1 MKIRK
6 AEEKDIK
13 NIAKVFLKVYTN
25 FDVGE
30 KWSEQ
35 SSNNLMN
42 YWFKRQSDLFFVA
55 EKDNKIIG
63 AFVAGVKPWW
73 DGNHLADGELFVDP
87 DYQKQKVGTRLSIK
101 MYETAIKKYNIK
113 YVDGVTFRDFEF
125 PLKWHKS
132 LGFKEVKEWMIISGE
147 VNKILKI
154 LK

>member
-6 AEEKDIK
+6 AEERDIK

-25 FDVGE
+25 FNVGE
-30 KWSEQ
+30 RWSEQ
-35 SSNNLMN
+35 SSNNLIN

-55 EKDNKIIG
+55 EKNNKIIG
-63 AFVAGVKPWW
+63 EFVAGVKPWW

-132 LGFKEVKEWMIISGE
+132 LGFGEVKEWIIISGE
-147 VNKILKI
+147 VNKILKN